1 MAISQLKAKFA
12 RTKNDAEDDSESN
25 SNSASGSRGSSTAM
39 SADPKRV
46 EDLSGQIEAIR
57 RSQCVATFSMD
68 GTILDANDVFLNAMG
83 YSLAEVKG
91 KHHSMFVTPDY
102 ASSREYAQFW
112 ERLRNNE
119 FHAAEFKRIGKV
131 RPSCTRDRAH
141 THAPILSSS
150 RAVPISGRHYLPYIG
165 RKGSVAAGDLQPHPR
180 RQQQALQGGQV
191 CHR

>member
-1 MAISQLKAKFA
+1 MMAISQLKAKFA

-141 THAPILSSS
+141 THTHRFSHHRAPC
-150 RAVPISGRHYLPYIG
+150 PYL
-165 RKGSVAAGDLQPHPR
+165 AATTYHI
-180 RQQQALQGGQV
+180 
-191 CHR
+191 